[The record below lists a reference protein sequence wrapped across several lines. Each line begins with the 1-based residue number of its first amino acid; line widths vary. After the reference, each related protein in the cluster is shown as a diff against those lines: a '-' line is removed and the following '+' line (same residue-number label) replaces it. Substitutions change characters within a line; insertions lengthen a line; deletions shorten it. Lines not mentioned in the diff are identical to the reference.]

1 MVSAILFLAGAVGLG
16 LRLARWVD
24 CLPDQPVQ
32 TTRTGAEPPRRNAG
46 WIA

>member
-1 MVSAILFLAGAVGLG
+1 MISAILFLAGAVGLG
-16 LRLARWVD
+16 LRLVRWVD

-32 TTRTGAEPPRRNAG
+32 TTGAGTEPPRRDAG